1 MTTDTLFIDIKAD
14 DNIWDPVKRRFLD
27 VKDTNLELKHSL
39 YSIRMW
45 EGKHKKPFL
54 HMGRNLSNEEFM
66 DYVKCMTINK
76 NISDDVYYAISTEQ
90 AKDIYEYIEDSKTA
104 TWFRE
109 EDGKKKPDEEIITAE
124 RVYSW
129 MRKLN
134 IPFECEKWH
143 LSQLMTLIH
152 VAVEDD
158 KPEEEKEI
166 DSDFYRKR
174 KAENERRIKEYEK
187 RKKEKLK

>member
-1 MTTDTLFIDIKAD
+1 MTTDTLLLKIKAN
-14 DNIWDPVKRRFLD
+14 DNIWDPVSRRFLD

-45 EGKHKKPFL
+45 EAKWKKPFL
-54 HMGRNLSNEEFM
+54 QMERALTTDQFI
-66 DYVKCMTINK
+66 DYLKCMTITRNV
-76 NISDDVYYAISTEQ
+76 SDDVYYAITTEQ
-90 AKDIYEYIEDSKTA
+90 VKDIYAYMEDSKTA

-109 EDGKKKPDEEIITAE
+109 EEKKKKDEEIITAE

-158 KPEEEKEI
+158 KPEEEKKI
-166 DSDFYRKR
+166 DADFYRKR

-187 RKKEKLK
+187 RKKAKLK